1 MHAAP
6 ERSSL
11 KAVSVVV
18 LHALS
23 ELSRGIRL
31 YTHGSRLEEAH
42 LGRESPTWIGAVDT
56 CRHLPSQDPLHLGAL
71 EVLECELQNQA
82 LFADSD
88 CLAERHQSALGDVI
102 MSSRSATRVCGPAN
116 CARAFVGPRQKPS
129 LSHSSAGCRGSMAC
143 CGGSTAQKLA
153 EAVLD
158 RRRLVLVLK
167 GLPRSTM
174 RIAVVLRYIAS
185 FDLNPWT
192 APVYSCS
199 S

>member
-1 MHAAP
+1 MP
-6 ERSSL
+6 RRSDPSL

-88 CLAERHQSALGDVI
+88 CLAERHQSALGD
-102 MSSRSATRVCGPAN
+102 G
-116 CARAFVGPRQKPS
+116 
-129 LSHSSAGCRGSMAC
+129 HH
-143 CGGSTAQKLA
+143 
-153 EAVLD
+153 VL
-158 RRRLVLVLK
+158 
-167 GLPRSTM
+167 
-174 RIAVVLRYIAS
+174 
-185 FDLNPWT
+185 
-192 APVYSCS
+192 
-199 S
+199 